1 MREAIESEHREAIVK
16 DYMEKHMEKHKC
28 SMAAAKFHFSKDI
41 KKEVDRRTNE
51 VNMTPEQGTTN
62 GKLIDLSLFGS
73 FTELIKDL

>member
-16 DYMEKHMEKHKC
+16 DYMEKHKC

-41 KKEVDRRTNE
+41 QKEVDRFIRS
-51 VNMTPEQGTTN
+51 MTPEQGTTN
-62 GKLIDLSLFGS
+62 GKLIDLSALGS